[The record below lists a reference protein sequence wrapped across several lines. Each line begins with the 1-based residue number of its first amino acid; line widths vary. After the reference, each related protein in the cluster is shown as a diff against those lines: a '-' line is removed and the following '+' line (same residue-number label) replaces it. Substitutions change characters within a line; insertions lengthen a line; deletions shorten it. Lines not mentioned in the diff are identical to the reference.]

1 MENKLKKNP
10 DLLSSSIMNNFISE
24 QANRFKLVHGKKCH
38 TGLMFFCGSYLEAC
52 ALYEIVD
59 ARAMYLDTS
68 DNSFAVI
75 AKGKL

>member
-1 MENKLKKNP
+1 MKITNESVLKTFRVNENILTMFIAKTRAKKESMKN
-10 DLLSSSIMNNFISE
+10 
-24 QANRFKLVHGKKCH
+24 
-38 TGLMFFCGSYLEAC
+38 